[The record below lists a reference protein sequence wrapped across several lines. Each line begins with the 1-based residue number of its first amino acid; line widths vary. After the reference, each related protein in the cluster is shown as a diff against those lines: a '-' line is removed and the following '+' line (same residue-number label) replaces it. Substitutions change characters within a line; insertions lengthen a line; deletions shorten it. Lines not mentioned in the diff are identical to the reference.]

1 MRLADQLKEAIDTF
15 ETLQHRPALIGGLAL
30 AAHHVV
36 RSTRDIDF
44 LADADDGDRLH
55 VLLQGLGYRCIHRSA
70 DAANYVRAD
79 EGLDLLYAHRPEA
92 RRLLETASDR
102 DTPMGRVRVIGAEGL
117 FGTKA
122 PLVASAGHNNAP
134 ALLRDPF
141 VAWFELMEVVE
152 MLCPRWPQRAQ
163 VVGGVYRL

>member
-15 ETLQHRPALIGGLAL
+15 EPLQQRPALIGGLAL
-30 AAHHVV
+30 GAHHVV

-55 VLLQGLGYRCIHRSA
+55 ALLQGLGYRCIYRST
-70 DAANYVRAD
+70 DAANYLRGD

-102 DTPMGRVRVIGAEGL
+102 DTPMGRIRVIGAEGL
-117 FGTKA
+117 I
-122 PLVASAGHNNAP
+122 ASAGRSEAP

-141 VAWFELMEVVE
+141 VAWIELMEVVE
-152 MLCPRWPQRAQ
+152 MLCPKWPERAP